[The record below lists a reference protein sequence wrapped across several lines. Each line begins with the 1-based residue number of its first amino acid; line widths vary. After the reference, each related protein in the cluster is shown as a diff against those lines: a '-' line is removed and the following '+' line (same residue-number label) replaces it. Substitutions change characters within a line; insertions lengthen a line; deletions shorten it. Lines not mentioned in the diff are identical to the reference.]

1 MLIQH
6 LDAETDALLSG
17 ECIHVPANGIYLTG
31 DFFCR
36 TVLCALE
43 DHVLDE
49 MRDTIPGEVFVAR
62 TGLQPNPDGNGTN
75 MLHLF
80 GDDGQAVWQCRALNV
95 AIFIHAVFC
104 LLILTHRTSLR

>member
-1 MLIQH
+1 MLIH
-6 LDAETDALLSG
+6 PLDAKPVPLLGGKSSF
-17 ECIHVPANGIYLTG
+17 VPADGIYLTG

-62 TGLQPNPDGNGTN
+62 TGLQPNPDGDGTN

-95 AIFIHAVFC
+95 AIFIHDVFC
-104 LLILTHRTSLR
+104 LLILTHRTALR